1 MMRDLRGKKY
11 WLVGASDGLGAA
23 LAQQMAAAG
32 VDLVLSA
39 RRADAL
45 ETIAAPLG
53 ALAVAMDVTDPDSVL
68 RAGQHV
74 GTVDGVVYLAAAYWP
89 MRAQDWNGAHVLAML
104 DANLTGAVRV
114 LDQVLPAMLAR
125 KTGHVVL
132 TGSLAG
138 FRGLSGAVGYGA
150 SKAGLMHLAETLH
163 MDLRGSGVDV
173 QLVNPGFIRTRLT
186 DKNDFSMPQI
196 MEPDDAAAR
205 MLAHMRGRGFALS
218 YPSPFAWAF
227 RLAQFLPASL
237 YYRLFATGP
246 RD

>member
-1 MMRDLRGKKY
+1 MMRQLQGKRY

-23 LAQQMAAAG
+23 LAGRMAAAG
-32 VDLVLSA
+32 ADLVLSA

-45 ETIAAPLG
+45 DAIAGPLN
-53 ALAVAMDVTDPDSVL
+53 AQAVAMDVTDSGSVA
-68 RAGQHV
+68 RAGAQV
-74 GTVDGVVYLAAAYWP
+74 GAVDGVVYLAAAYWP
-89 MRAQDWNGAHVLAML
+89 MRAQEWRGEQVLAML

-114 LDQVLPAMLAR
+114 LDQVLPGMLAR
-125 KTGHVVL
+125 KSGHVVL

-150 SKAGLMHLAETLH
+150 SKSGLMHLAETLH

-205 MLAHMRGRGFALS
+205 MLAHMRGRRFALS
-218 YPSPFAWAF
+218 YPTPFAWAF
-227 RLAQFLPASL
+227 RLAQFLPEGL
-237 YYRLFATGP
+237 YYRLFRTGGHG
-246 RD
+246 